1 MCALCSQPAIKN
13 NNNVQMCPKQ
23 QTHKAYQSL
32 LHPEQ
37 YGNLAECDCEAH
49 KNVKFIIN
57 FKFI

>member
-1 MCALCSQPAIKN
+1 MQSTRDLKKK
-13 NNNVQMCPKQ
+13 NNVQMCPKQ

-57 FKFI
+57 